1 MQVSVVGTGAMG
13 SAVAEAL
20 LKGGHAVTVQNR
32 TRSKAEPLAA
42 LGATVVDT
50 PAQAIS
56 ASQTSVL
63 VLFDADSIREL
74 ISVNATR
81 EAIRGRSLLNVAA
94 TTPEE
99 VVALAAMVRDLG
111 GNLAEICIAAYPQTV
126 REQQAEILL
135 AADRSHVEQWRLIVA
150 ALGPKVHDL
159 GDIGNASRSE
169 MALWLPYMFQTVA
182 VAFGLGAFQ
191 RLGLPTA
198 VVHAMLSDNAVLG
211 VAGAASLVPEML
223 ARTYRN
229 PKWTVNNFATSCE
242 MIIGFARTLGLP
254 TTILDAVADLYRR
267 TAGLGLGDR
276 DVSAIYELFAP
287 NGSSRAE

>member
-20 LKGGHAVTVQNR
+20 LKGGHAVTVQNP

-63 VLFDADSIREL
+63 VLFDADSTREL

-99 VVALAAMVRDLG
+99 VVA
-111 GNLAEICIAAYPQTV
+111 
-126 REQQAEILL
+126 
-135 AADRSHVEQWRLIVA
+135 
-150 ALGPKVHDL
+150 
-159 GDIGNASRSE
+159 
-169 MALWLPYMFQTVA
+169 
-182 VAFGLGAFQ
+182 
-191 RLGLPTA
+191 
-198 VVHAMLSDNAVLG
+198 
-211 VAGAASLVPEML
+211 
-223 ARTYRN
+223 
-229 PKWTVNNFATSCE
+229 
-242 MIIGFARTLGLP
+242 
-254 TTILDAVADLYRR
+254 
-267 TAGLGLGDR
+267 
-276 DVSAIYELFAP
+276 
-287 NGSSRAE
+287 